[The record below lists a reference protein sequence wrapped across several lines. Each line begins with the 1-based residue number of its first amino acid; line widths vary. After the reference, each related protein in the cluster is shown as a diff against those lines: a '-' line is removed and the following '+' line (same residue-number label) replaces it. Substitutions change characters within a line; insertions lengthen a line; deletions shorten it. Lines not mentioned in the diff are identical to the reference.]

1 MLLVCTLLLFVS
13 GSAFCRGVAPLAS
26 TEEDGPL
33 ILTPL
38 IEKGEIDKARSLS
51 TVDPTLFTGIKS
63 HSGFITVNK
72 TAASH
77 LFFWYFPV
85 EEKKLEETPLVIW
98 LQGGPGASSLFGL
111 FKEIGPLQYENG
123 KVKKMPITWAR
134 EYSLLF
140 IDNPVGAGFSFSEHN
155 TYVTNEDEVGA
166 GLLSFVQQFLSVFS
180 ELRDAPLFIAGE
192 SYAGKYI
199 PAFGHYIHHNNVNN
213 RDKSQ
218 HINLKGLAI
227 GDGWTDPPTL
237 LQYSEFGLQ
246 IGYLDPNQAAQVKAF
261 EDSAKK
267 AYKDGDLETYKK
279 EASAALDHF
288 FKIAT
293 ILNPYNYIDDEV
305 PGIEYNKFLNR
316 EEVKKALHVGR
327 TNFTNI
333 NFDVYFAMS
342 DDFYLSVK
350 PWLEELLENKY
361 PVLGYSGQLDV
372 IVAYPLSVNTY
383 QSLKWSGA
391 DGYKKA
397 RRGLYDDTSR
407 TPSVYLKKYANFMDV
422 MVRGA
427 GHMVPYDQPQA
438 AIDVLTYF
446 IDFALSGETTG
457 DILKEYQSIRRPTS
471 ISLFNVQKTLDVDD
485 WSNTNI

>member
-51 TVDPTLFTGIKS
+51 NVDPTLFTGIKS

-123 KVKKMPITWAR
+123 KVSVVK
-134 EYSLLF
+134 
-140 IDNPVGAGFSFSEHN
+140 
-155 TYVTNEDEVGA
+155 TNQVGA
-166 GLLSFVQQFLSVFS
+166 GLLSFVQQFLMVFD
-180 ELRDAPLFIAGE
+180 ELREAPLFITGE

-267 AYKDGDLETYKK
+267 AYKDGDLKTYKK

-305 PGIEYNKFLNR
+305 PGIEYNKFLNT

-397 RRGLYDDTSR
+397 RRGLYDDTSG

-457 DILKEYQSIRRPTS
+457 NVLKEYQPIRRPTS
-471 ISLFNVQKTLDVDD
+471 ISLFNVQQTLDVDD
-485 WSNTNI
+485 WSNTNN